1 MKTYQ
6 EFITELNKFEAAM
19 KAGKVGIKA
28 LKKVFAD
35 PKTGAF
41 KINTTRV
48 TRPMANNLFKKKGLK
63 TRIKPRYEVDTADI
77 LKLRKRN
84 KPVAPFGEKDKFSK
98 LAANRKSI
106 HPPTAD
112 AAQSKIDDMRNK
124 ILLKK
129 NIERDIQARKLKH
142 TFLGDSAKRK
152 GKSKGMD

>member
-19 KAGKVGIKA
+19 RAGKLSAKA
-28 LKKVFAD
+28 LKRVFAD

-41 KINTTRV
+41 KINTTKI
-48 TRPMANNLFKKKGLK
+48 TKPMATNLQKKQGLK
-63 TRIKPRYEVDTADI
+63 KRIKPRYEVDTADI

-84 KPVAPFGEKDKFSK
+84 KPGAPFGEKDKFSK

-112 AAQSKIDDMRNK
+112 AAQSKIDDMRNTMM
-124 ILLKK
+124 INK
-129 NIERDIQARKLKH
+129 NVKRGQQAMKLDQ
-142 TFLGDSAKRK
+142 LRLSDSAKRK